1 MRKTFFIIITLLCAG
16 SYSPAQTD
24 SVMTYYDNGNLKSV
38 VNYADSV
45 REGEARF
52 YFENGNIKEQMNYVN
67 GRVDGLVKVYYQNGN
82 LKRLINL
89 ENGKREGPT
98 SNFDKD
104 GKFIKDVFYER
115 GKLYVEP
122 KQEVANTK
130 IEVASNDSKT
140 KKSEI
145 KKSEKKINKDKNG
158 LPLPPPVKEQNFK
171 DDPAYFQ
178 NVEVMPEPIGG
189 MQVIQKK
196 LYYPQNAID
205 NGIEGT
211 VNILAYIDRFG
222 EVTEAKV
229 DKGIGYGCD
238 ESARIAVYYTKFKP
252 GLLRGEPVNVKMII
266 PVEFKIK
273 KEE

>member
-1 MRKTFFIIITLLCAG
+1 MRKAFFIIIIFLCV
-16 SYSPAQTD
+16 YSFLQAQTD
-24 SVMTYYDNGNLKSV
+24 SVITYYDNGNLKSV
-38 VNYADSV
+38 INYADSV

-52 YFENGNIKEQMNYVN
+52 YYDNGNIKQQMNYVN
-67 GRVDGLVKVYYQNGN
+67 GRVDGLVKDYYENGN
-82 LKRLINL
+82 LKQLINL

-98 SNFDKD
+98 SNFNKD

-115 GKLYVEP
+115 GKLYIEP
-122 KQEVANTK
+122 KEEKVETK
-130 IEVASNDSKT
+130 KEVASNKAKSL
-140 KKSEI
+140 KSEI
-145 KKSEKKINKDKNG
+145 KKSENKINKDKNG
-158 LPLPPPVKEQNFK
+158 LPLPPPIKEQTFK
-171 DDPAYFQ
+171 DDPAYFR
-178 NVEVMPEPIGG
+178 NVEVLPEPIGG

-211 VNILAYIDRFG
+211 VKILAYIDRFG

-229 DKGIGYGCD
+229 DNGIGYGCD

-266 PVEFKIK
+266 PVVFKIK
-273 KEE
+273 KDE